1 MNNHLHGILL
11 AYRSDPALRE
21 LTRHRNTCSVPF
33 GGRFRI
39 IDFMLSN
46 LVNAGVSDVGL
57 IVNQSYQSLLD
68 HVGSG
73 KDWDLS
79 RKNGGLRILPPFS
92 YAHANAGGGNRGRM
106 DALVDVRSYLAKIR
120 QDHVV
125 LAWGDIVA
133 NLPLDKVYDQ
143 HRRTGADITAV
154 CTRTPTGDPSACTY
168 FTIGANG
175 TVTDVAVHPSQ
186 PLGCETLECYILSK
200 ELLLNLVDYAA
211 AHRIHSFSEGVL
223 LAMSGQL
230 KIVPY
235 LFDGYVARIHSVA
248 TYFARSMDLLK
259 PEVQAELF
267 APDRSI
273 RTKIHSLPATYY
285 SSESRCRGSLVADG
299 CIIEGT
305 VENSILFRG
314 VKVEKGARVSNCI
327 LMQGTTIHQAA
338 TLSHAITDKNVTIN
352 SGRMLMGHESY
363 PLAIEK
369 NAVV

>member
-21 LTRHRNTCSVPF
+21 LTQHRNTCSVPF
-33 GGRFRI
+33 GGRYRI

-57 IVNQSYQSLLD
+57 IVNESYQSLLD

-92 YAHANAGGGNRGRM
+92 YAHTPTDGGNRGRM
-106 DALVDVRSYLAKIR
+106 DALVDVRSYLVKIR
-120 QDHVV
+120 QDYVV

-133 NLPLDKVYDQ
+133 NLPIDKVFEQ
-143 HRRTGADITAV
+143 HMKTGADITAV
-154 CTRTPTGDPSACTY
+154 CTRTPTGEPSACTY
-168 FTIGANG
+168 FTVGANG
-175 TVTDVAVHPSQ
+175 TVTDVAVHPSE
-186 PLGCETLECYILSK
+186 PMGCETLECYIMSK

-230 KIVPY
+230 KIMPY

-248 TYFARSMDLLK
+248 SYFSCSMALLN

-267 APDRSI
+267 APERSI

-285 SSESRCRGSLVADG
+285 SAEACSHGSLIADG

-327 LMQGTTIHQAA
+327 LMQNTTIKEGA
-338 TLSHAITDKNVTIN
+338 TLTYAITDKNVTIN
-352 SGRMLMGHESY
+352 PGRMLMGHESY

-369 NAVV
+369 NSVV

>member
-1 MNNHLHGILL
+1 MNNNLHGIVL

-21 LTRHRNTCSVPF
+21 LTQHRNTCSVPF
-33 GGRFRI
+33 GGRYRI

-57 IVNQSYQSLLD
+57 IVNESYQSLLD

-92 YAHANAGGGNRGRM
+92 FSHTPAVAGNRGRM
-106 DALVDVRSYLAKIR
+106 DALVDVRSYLTKIR
-120 QDHVV
+120 QDYVV
-125 LAWGDIVA
+125 LTWGDIVA
-133 NLPLDKVYDQ
+133 NLPLDKVFEQ
-143 HRRTGADITAV
+143 HMSTGADITAV
-154 CTRTPTGDPSACTY
+154 CTRTPTGNPSACTY
-168 FTIGANG
+168 FTVGANG
-175 TVTDVAVHPSQ
+175 TVTDVAVHPSE
-186 PLGCETLECYILSK
+186 PMGCETLECYIMSK

-248 TYFARSMDLLK
+248 SYFARSMDLLDPK
-259 PEVQAELF
+259 VQAELF
-267 APDRSI
+267 DLERPI
-273 RTKIHSLPATYY
+273 RTKIHSLPATFY
-285 SSESRCRGSLVADG
+285 SGEASSHGSLTADG

-327 LMQGTTIHQAA
+327 LMQNTTVKEGA
-338 TLSHAITDKNVTIN
+338 TLTYAITDKNVTIN
-352 SGRMLMGHESY
+352 PGRMLMGHENY

>member
-1 MNNHLHGILL
+1 MNNNLHGIVL

-21 LTRHRNTCSVPF
+21 LTQHRNTCSVPF
-33 GGRFRI
+33 GGRYRI

-57 IVNQSYQSLLD
+57 IVNESYQSLLD

-92 YAHANAGGGNRGRM
+92 YSHTPTVGGNRGRM
-106 DALVDVRSYLAKIR
+106 DALVDVRSYLTKIR

-125 LAWGDIVA
+125 LTWGDIVA
-133 NLPLDKVYDQ
+133 NLPIEKVFEQ
-143 HRRTGADITAV
+143 HLKTGADITAV
-154 CTRTPTGDPSACTY
+154 CTGKPTGDPTVCTY
-168 FTIGANG
+168 FTVGANG
-175 TVTDVAVHPSQ
+175 TVTDVAVHPTE
-186 PLGCETLECYILSK
+186 PMGCETLECYIMSK
-200 ELLLNLVDYAA
+200 QLLLNLVDYAA

-248 TYFARSMDLLK
+248 SYFARSMDLLDPK
-259 PEVQAELF
+259 VQAELF
-267 APDRSI
+267 DPERSI

-285 SSESRCRGSLVADG
+285 STEGRAHRSLMADG

-327 LMQGTTIHQAA
+327 LMQNTIIKEGA
-338 TLSHAITDKNVTIN
+338 TLTYAITDKNVTIN
-352 SGRMLMGHESY
+352 SGRMLMGHENY

-369 NAVV
+369 NSVV

>member
-1 MNNHLHGILL
+1 MKNLHGILL
-11 AYRSDPALRE
+11 AYRSDPSLRE
-21 LTRHRNTCSVPF
+21 LTQHRNTCSIPY
-33 GGRFRI
+33 GGRYRI
-39 IDFMLSN
+39 IDFMLSS

-57 IVNQSYQSLLD
+57 IVNESYQSLLD

-73 KDWDLS
+73 KDWELS
-79 RKNGGLRILPPFS
+79 RKYGGLRILPPFS
-92 YAHANAGGGNRGRM
+92 FAQTHDSGENRGRM
-106 DALVDVRSYLAKIR
+106 DALVGVRSYLKKIR
-120 QDHVV
+120 QDYVV
-125 LAWGDIVA
+125 LAWGDLVA
-133 NLPLDKVYDQ
+133 NLPISDAFEK
-143 HRRTGADITAV
+143 HRESGADITAI
-154 CTRTPTGDPSACTY
+154 CTRKPSGDPKACTY
-168 FTIGANG
+168 FTVGANG
-175 TVTDVAVHPSQ
+175 TVTDVAVHPNE
-186 PLGCETLECYILSK
+186 PMGCETLECYIMSK
-200 ELLLNLVDYAA
+200 DLLLNLVDYAA

-248 TYFARSMDLLK
+248 SYFARSMDLLN

-267 APDRSI
+267 DLERPI

-285 SSESRCRGSLVADG
+285 STEGRAHGSLVADG

-314 VKVEKGARVSNCI
+314 VKIEKGARVSNCI
-327 LMQGTTIHQAA
+327 LMQNTVVKEGA
-338 TLSHAITDKNVTIN
+338 TLSYAITDKNVTIN
-352 SGRMLMGHESY
+352 PGRMLMGHESY